1 MELKKNKK
9 YDLEQRRPLFFG
21 IGMIVSLSLTILAF
35 EWKSPIDPVVDAQPV
50 VDEPWYFIEEPKVT
64 KHEIPELPK
73 PKVEKQIISAAVDI
87 KEVEELSQ
95 TLEVEDPIVDIE
107 TTINDAIESEPA
119 FVEKAPETEFDV
131 VENMP
136 EFPGGDEALLS
147 FIAQNIRY
155 PKTAQRLGIE
165 GRVTLSYVIDKDGS
179 ITNIEIIKGIGAGCD
194 EEAIRVLKLLPNY
207 SPGKQRGVPVK
218 VKMRLPVHFKLN

>member
-9 YDLEQRRPLFFG
+9 HDLESKRPLFFG
-21 IGMIVSLSLTILAF
+21 IGMIISLSLTLLAF
-35 EWKSPIDPVVDAQPV
+35 EWKSPIDPVVDTQPV

-64 KHEIPELPK
+64 KHEIPEIPK
-73 PKVEKQIISAAVDI
+73 PQVEKQVISAAVKI
-87 KEVEELSQ
+87 KEVKEL
-95 TLEVEDPIVDIE
+95 
-107 TTINDAIESEPA
+107 TTILYGINPPFDVDDIDIP
-119 FVEKAPETEFDV
+119 FEKAPKSSEIRDEPFLV

-136 EFPGGDEALLS
+136 ELPGGDEALLS

-155 PKTAQRLGIE
+155 PKTAQRLGVE
-165 GRVTLSYVIDKDGS
+165 GRVTLSYIIDKDGS

-207 SPGKQRGVPVK
+207 TPGKQRGVPVK
-218 VKMRLPVHFKLN
+218 VKMRLPVHFRFH

>member
-1 MELKKNKK
+1 MLH
-9 YDLEQRRPLFFG
+9 
-21 IGMIVSLSLTILAF
+21 
-35 EWKSPIDPVVDAQPV
+35 PV

-73 PKVEKQIISAAVDI
+73 PKVEKQVISAAVDI

-119 FVEKAPETEFDV
+119 FVEKAPETPFDV
-131 VENMP
+131 VEDMP

-147 FIAQNIRY
+147 FIAQNIKY
-155 PKTAQRLGIE
+155 PKTAQRLGVE
-165 GRVTLSYVIDKDGS
+165 GRVTLFYVIDKDGS

-207 SPGKQRGVPVK
+207 TPGKQRGVPVK